1 MPDHR
6 RRYAPSAAR
15 NRDVILETLSQHL
28 PERGH
33 VLEIASGSGEHIV
46 HFAAAHP
53 RLTFQPT
60 DPDPDSRASI
70 DAWSRHLGLTNVGPA
85 IALDTSRSFSLAND
99 VDVVVCINMI
109 HIAPWSAAV
118 GLVRGAATLLPS
130 GGLLFLYG
138 PFRRHDAHTAPSN
151 KSFDADLRARN
162 SEWGVRDLEVVAKL
176 ATECG
181 FLAPTIEIMPA
192 NNFSVMFRRR

>member
-1 MPDHR
+1 MTDDR
-6 RRYAPSAAR
+6 RRHSPSAAR

-28 PERGH
+28 PARGN

-53 RLTFQPT
+53 RLRFQPT

-70 DAWSRHLGLTNVGPA
+70 DAWSRHLGLTNVCPA
-85 IALDTSRSFSLAND
+85 IALDTAHSFSLAND
-99 VDVVVCINMI
+99 VDVIVCINMI

-118 GLVRGAATLLPS
+118 GLLRGAATLLPS

-138 PFRRHDAHTAPSN
+138 PFRRHGTHTAPSN
-151 KSFDADLRARN
+151 EAFEANLRAQN
-162 SEWGVRDLEVVAKL
+162 SEWGVRDLEVVAEL
-176 ATECG
+176 AKECN
-181 FLAPTIEIMPA
+181 FLAPTIENMPA
-192 NNFSVMFRRR
+192 NNFAVMFRRR

>member
-1 MPDHR
+1 MTDDR

-53 RLTFQPT
+53 RLRFQPT

-85 IALDTSRSFSLAND
+85 IALDTTRSFSLAND

-151 KSFDADLRARN
+151 EAFDANLRAQN

-176 ATECG
+176 AKECD
-181 FLAPTIEIMPA
+181 FLTPTIENMPA